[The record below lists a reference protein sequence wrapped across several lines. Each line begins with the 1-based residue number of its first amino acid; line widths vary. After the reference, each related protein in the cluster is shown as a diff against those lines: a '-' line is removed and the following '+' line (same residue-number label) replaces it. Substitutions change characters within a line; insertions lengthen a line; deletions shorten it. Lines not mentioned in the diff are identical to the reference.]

1 MNRSGVLKT
10 HINALPFPYISTGI
24 VSTGPKDLPRRA
36 VFTFGRETQYYIV
49 GNKSENRVKSVAHHS
64 VKGSEDMPD
73 IDLFGVYEK
82 LSDKIDEK
90 YDQLDAK
97 LDSVVNALNGDG
109 GIRERLNRMET
120 AAGKKEKVRLQ
131 NRQVWIP
138 FVCAVIS
145 AIAAIIAAFL

>member
-1 MNRSGVLKT
+1 
-10 HINALPFPYISTGI
+10 
-24 VSTGPKDLPRRA
+24 
-36 VFTFGRETQYYIV
+36 
-49 GNKSENRVKSVAHHS
+49 
-64 VKGSEDMPD
+64 MPD